1 MKTIALIAHDKK
13 KSEMLEFVG
22 HRDRERVQAVGAVEG
37 QREDTVV
44 DRVIDGRVGHGDDT
58 EKPTVTGG

>member
-22 HRDRERVQAVGAVEG
+22 PHLAA
-37 QREDTVV
+37 
-44 DRVIDGRVGHGDDT
+44 
-58 EKPTVTGG
+58 PAA